1 MWALATVCG
10 VGAFPVMPATLMCA
24 LMVPVALA
32 VLAIGGGAVFF
43 VCSLVVAVLATVVSV
58 LIERSAADEFF
69 SDDPRE
75 FVMDEVAGQA
85 VAWCFLGFGAVPW
98 AVVAGFFAFR
108 FFDIFKFGIDWVERL
123 PVGGKVVW
131 DDVLAGVYAGVVVA
145 GVAALA

>member
-1 MWALATVCG
+1 
-10 VGAFPVMPATLMCA
+10 
-24 LMVPVALA
+24 
-32 VLAIGGGAVFF
+32 
-43 VCSLVVAVLATVVSV
+43 
-58 LIERSAADEFF
+58 
-69 SDDPRE
+69 
-75 FVMDEVAGQA
+75 
-85 VAWCFLGFGAVPW
+85 VPW